1 MSEFTEILRSIND
14 RLDLPQPARSRVLLE
29 IAADLRDTYDYYR
42 GQGLSQE
49 EARRYAVENCDLS
62 DEVLADLTRLHTSA
76 WRRFM
81 DRFSEQAQT
90 RLERVLVILTLLFIA
105 AIAGRLVVSVDVFS
119 TARPWIWA
127 ALVLT
132 VSAVSYACQ
141 KLFLAY
147 VKQDHDPRRLRA
159 GLPSLLVAAGADLL
173 IGAYGN
179 WSAMYQAARRTVD
192 DVGGLWLYATEWLL
206 ESASLQL
213 ICLTAAIVIAILW
226 YVIANK
232 VSRVEQA
239 EAAALIG

>member
-1 MSEFTEILRSIND
+1 MSQFTEILRSIND
-14 RLDLPQPARSRVLLE
+14 RLDMPQPARSRVLLE

-42 GQGLSQE
+42 EQGLSQE
-49 EARRYAVENCDLS
+49 EADLS

-90 RLERVLVILTLLFIA
+90 RLERALVILTLVFIA

-179 WSAMYQAARRTVD
+179 WSAMSCRPCA
-192 DVGGLWLYATEWLL
+192 
-206 ESASLQL
+206 L
-213 ICLTAAIVIAILW
+213 IMFERMISE
-226 YVIANK
+226 
-232 VSRVEQA
+232 VSRMN
-239 EAAALIG
+239 